1 VAGALTAG
9 VLAGVEVPMSGRRKK
24 QRFAAEERK
33 RRRQF
38 RADERKGA
46 LEDLAAGRPPHE
58 VAAGLGCCCETLRLW
73 KKAAEADGTMP
84 VAKQAP
90 GAATRK
96 PRKPIE
102 PTTPPPASNGGPPA
116 TVSDQAIVPA
126 APTPTTAITVAP
138 LVGPSQ
144 LGSAEIDAILRFK
157 KRHPSM
163 GPAQIGAQLKRF
175 HGWRVAVR
183 AIARVL
189 LSNGYK
195 LEHRGSRPEGDEVPH
210 RFEAPYRNALWQL
223 DFAELFIGSERR
235 QLLIIEDD
243 FSRFIVGHRLVEH
256 PTSEVAVD
264 VLGEAIRRHGK
275 PEAVYTDR
283 GGAFLA
289 WGDVSS
295 FGTFLEQELIDHHV
309 GHSYHPQGRGKVEAV
324 IHSVRRELWETTHF
338 DSVEAAENG
347 LAAFFREYNHRRA
360 HMGIDGL
367 TPADR
372 FFGRWEEVR
381 QEVEARARRRPL
393 GSDPH
398 ITEERLP
405 EDQVE
410 VVRLMFVGD
419 RLELRLLG
427 HTSVLG
433 TTRS

>member
-1 VAGALTAG
+1 
-9 VLAGVEVPMSGRRKK
+9 MSGWRKQK
-24 QRFAAEERK
+24 RFATEERK
-33 RRRQF
+33 RRREF
-38 RADERKGA
+38 RADERKRA
-46 LEDLAAGRPPHE
+46 LQDLAGGKPPKE
-58 VAAGLGCCCETLRLW
+58 IAAGLGCCGETLRLW

-84 VAKQAP
+84 VAK
-90 GAATRK
+90 
-96 PRKPIE
+96 
-102 PTTPPPASNGGPPA
+102 TPPVIVRRKSATKQRPAAPVGGGDGGETA
-116 TVSDQAIVPA
+116 GTEQAIVPA
-126 APTPTTAITVAP
+126 APATGTAITGMVP
-138 LVGPSQ
+138 TSSSQ
-144 LGSAEIDAILRFK
+144 LGVAEVEAILRYK

-163 GPAQIGAQLKRF
+163 GPAQIRTQLKRF

-183 AIARVL
+183 AVARVL
-189 LSNGYK
+189 KENGYK
-195 LEHRGSRPEGDEVPH
+195 LEHRGSRPEGDEEPH
-210 RFEAPYRNALWQL
+210 RWEAPHRNAIWQL
-223 DFAELFIGSERR
+223 DFAELFLVGERR

-256 PTSEVAVD
+256 PTSEVV
-264 VLGEAIRRHGK
+264 VEVMREAIRRHGK
-275 PEAVYTDR
+275 PESVYTDR

-289 WGDVSS
+289 WGDRTS
-295 FGTFLEQELIDHHV
+295 FGDYLEAELIDHHV
-309 GHSYHPQGRGKVEAV
+309 GRSYHPQGRGKVEAV

-338 DSVEAAENG
+338 DSVEAAEKG

-381 QEVEARARRRPL
+381 QEVEARARHRPL

>member
-1 VAGALTAG
+1 
-9 VLAGVEVPMSGRRKK
+9 MSGRRKK
-24 QRFAAEERK
+24 ERFAAEERK

-38 RADERKGA
+38 TIDERKRA
-46 LEDLAAGRPPHE
+46 LEDLAAGRQKPGE
-58 VAAGLGCCCETLRLW
+58 IARGLGCSRETLRLW
-73 KKAAEADGTMP
+73 KNAAVADGTMP
-84 VAKQAP
+84 VAQRPPVVAAKKRKAVAP
-90 GAATRK
+90 ATPSATGRGQ
-96 PRKPIE
+96 
-102 PTTPPPASNGGPPA
+102 PTTAD
-116 TVSDQAIVPA
+116 VDQAIVSAAPA
-126 APTPTTAITVAP
+126 AAGNKPAP

-144 LGSAEIDAILRFK
+144 LGAAEVDAILRYK

-175 HGWRVAVR
+175 HGWRTAVR
-183 AIARVL
+183 AIGRVL
-189 LSNGYK
+189 VNNGYK
-195 LEHRGSRPEGDEVPH
+195 LEHRGSRPEGDEDPH
-210 RFEAPYRNALWQL
+210 RWEAPHRNAIWQL
-223 DFAELFIGSERR
+223 DFAELFLVGDRR

-256 PTSEVAVD
+256 PTSEVV
-264 VLGEAIRRHGK
+264 VEVMREAIRRHGK
-275 PEAVYTDR
+275 PESVYTDR

-289 WGDVSS
+289 WGDRTS
-295 FGTFLEQELIDHHV
+295 FGDFLEAELIDHHV
-309 GHSYHPQGRGKVEAV
+309 GRSYHPQGRGKVEAV

-338 DSVEAAENG
+338 DSVEAAEKG

-381 QEVEARARRRPL
+381 QEVEARARHRPL

>member
-1 VAGALTAG
+1 LTAG
-9 VLAGVEVPMSGRRKK
+9 LRAGVEVPMSGRRKK

-33 RRRQF
+33 GRRQF
-38 RADERKGA
+38 RADERKRA

-90 GAATRK
+90 SAATRK

-116 TVSDQAIVPA
+116 TVGDQAIVPA
-126 APTPTTAITVAP
+126 IPATQKVLAPVAA
-138 LVGPSQ
+138 LGASQ
-144 LGSAEIDAILRFK
+144 LGAAEVEAILRYK
-157 KRHPSM
+157 QKHPSM
-163 GPAQIGAQLKRF
+163 GPAQIRAQLKRF
-175 HGWRVAVR
+175 HGWRTAVR

-189 LSNGYK
+189 TEHGYK

-210 RFEAPYRNALWQL
+210 RFEAPHRNALWQL

-243 FSRFIVGHRLVEH
+243 FSRFIVGHRLVEQ
-256 PTSEVAVD
+256 PTSEVAVE
-264 VLGEAIRRHGK
+264 VLAEAIRRHGK

-289 WGDVSS
+289 WGEASS
-295 FGTFLEQELIDHHV
+295 FGTFLERELIDHHV

-338 DSVEAAENG
+338 DSVEAAEKG

-381 QEVEARARRRPL
+381 EEVEARARHRPL
-393 GSDPH
+393 GSDPR

-410 VVRLMFVGD
+410 VVRLMLVGD

-427 HTSVLG
+427 HKSVLG

>member
-9 VLAGVEVPMSGRRKK
+9 VFAGAEVPMSGWRKK
-24 QRFAAEERK
+24 KRFASKERARRRRFTAEERK
-33 RRRQF
+33 
-38 RADERKGA
+38 KA
-46 LEDLAAGRPPHE
+46 LEDLAAGKQPHV
-58 VAAGLGCCCETLRLW
+58 VADGTGCCCESLRLW
-73 KKAAEADGTMP
+73 KKAAVADGTMP
-84 VAKQAP
+84 VAKEP
-90 GAATRK
+90 PVAATRK
-96 PRKPIE
+96 TRKAIVRAA
-102 PTTPPPASNGGPPA
+102 PAAGGSEGTMTA
-116 TVSDQAIVPA
+116 GGAQAIVPA
-126 APTPTTAITVAP
+126 TAEASAALALAAPST
-138 LVGPSQ
+138 SQ
-144 LGSAEIDAILRFK
+144 LGPAQTAAILELK
-157 KRHPSM
+157 KKHPSM
-163 GPAQIGAQLKRF
+163 GPAQIRVQLKRF
-175 HGWRVAVR
+175 HGWRVGVR
-183 AIARVL
+183 SIARVL
-189 LSNGYK
+189 EEHGYK
-195 LEHRGSRPEGDEVPH
+195 LEHRGSRPEGDEVPY
-210 RFEAPYRNALWQL
+210 RFEAPHRNALWQI
-223 DFAELFIGSERR
+223 DFAELHIVGERR
-235 QLLIIEDD
+235 HLLIIEDD

-256 PTSEVAVD
+256 PTSEVV
-264 VLGEAIRRHGK
+264 VEVMREAIRRHGK
-275 PEAVYTDR
+275 PEAAYTDR

-289 WGDVSS
+289 WGDRSS
-295 FGTFLEQELIDHHV
+295 FGTFLEVELIDHHV
-309 GHSYHPQGRGKVEAV
+309 GRAYHPQGRGKVEAV

-338 DSVEAAENG
+338 DSVEAAEKG

-381 QEVEARARRRPL
+381 QEVEARARHRPL

>member
-1 VAGALTAG
+1 
-9 VLAGVEVPMSGRRKK
+9 MSGWKK
-24 QRFAAEERK
+24 QRRFAAEERK

-38 RADERKGA
+38 RLDERKRA
-46 LEDLAAGRPPHE
+46 LEDLVAGSAPRE
-58 VAAGLGCCCETLRLW
+58 VASRLGCCCETLRLW

-84 VAKQAP
+84 
-90 GAATRK
+90 K
-96 PRKPIE
+96 PKE
-102 PTTPPPASNGGPPA
+102 PPPVTTKRRKAVVPVASASTNGGDVA
-116 TVSDQAIVPA
+116 AVVQQAIVPTV
-126 APTPTTAITVAP
+126 PTAIAP
-138 LVGPSQ
+138 VVPISSSQ
-144 LGSAEIDAILRFK
+144 LGAAEVEAILRYK

-163 GPAQIGAQLKRF
+163 GPAQIRTQLKRF
-175 HGWRVAVR
+175 HGWRVSVR
-183 AIARVL
+183 AVARVL
-189 LSNGYK
+189 KDNGYK
-195 LEHRGSRPEGDEVPH
+195 LEHRGSRPEGDEDPH
-210 RFEAPYRNALWQL
+210 RWQAPHRNAVWQL
-223 DFAELFIGSERR
+223 DFAELFLVGERR

-256 PTSEVAVD
+256 PTSEVV
-264 VLGEAIRRHGK
+264 VEVMREAIRRHGK
-275 PEAVYTDR
+275 PESVYTDR

-289 WGDVSS
+289 WGDRTS
-295 FGTFLEQELIDHHV
+295 FGDFLEAELIDHHV
-309 GHSYHPQGRGKVEAV
+309 GRAYHPQGRGKVEAV

-338 DSVEAAENG
+338 DSVEAAEKG

-381 QEVEARARRRPL
+381 QEVEARARHRPL
-393 GSDPH
+393 GSDPR

>member
-1 VAGALTAG
+1 
-9 VLAGVEVPMSGRRKK
+9 MSGWRKK
-24 QRFAAEERK
+24 KRFAAEERK
-33 RRRQF
+33 RRRRF
-38 RADERKGA
+38 TLEERKRA
-46 LEDLAAGRPPHE
+46 LEDLAAGKKPGQI
-58 VAAGLGCCCETLRLW
+58 ADGLGCSCEILRLW
-73 KKAAEADGTMP
+73 KKSAEADGTMP
-84 VAKQAP
+84 VAKQPPTVAGKKKTAIAP
-90 GAATRK
+90 ATPSPSGQGR
-96 PRKPIE
+96 
-102 PTTPPPASNGGPPA
+102 PTTAE
-116 TVSDQAIVPA
+116 VDQAIVAAAPA
-126 APTPTTAITVAP
+126 ATGSKPAP

-144 LGSAEIDAILRFK
+144 LGAVEIDAILRYK

-175 HGWRVAVR
+175 HGWRTAVR
-183 AIARVL
+183 AIGRVL
-189 LSNGYK
+189 VTNGYK
-195 LEHRGSRPEGDEVPH
+195 LQHRGSRPEGDENPH
-210 RFEAPYRNALWQL
+210 RWEAPHRNAIWQL
-223 DFAELFIGSERR
+223 DFAEMFLVGERR

-256 PTSEVAVD
+256 PTSEVV
-264 VLGEAIRRHGK
+264 VEVMREAIRRHGK
-275 PEAVYTDR
+275 PESVYTDR

-289 WGDVSS
+289 WGDRTS
-295 FGTFLEQELIDHHV
+295 FGDFLEVELIDHHV
-309 GHSYHPQGRGKVEAV
+309 GRSYHPQGRGKVEAV

-338 DSVEAAENG
+338 DSVEAAEKG

-381 QEVEARARRRPL
+381 QEVEARARHRPL

-427 HTSVLG
+427 HTSILS

>member
-1 VAGALTAG
+1 
-9 VLAGVEVPMSGRRKK
+9 MSGRRKK
-24 QRFAAEERK
+24 QRFAAEKQK

-38 RADERKGA
+38 RADERKRA
-46 LEDLAAGRPPHE
+46 LEDLAAGRPPYE

-84 VAKQAP
+84 V
-90 GAATRK
+90 
-96 PRKPIE
+96 
-102 PTTPPPASNGGPPA
+102 PTSPPASSRKRLTTRGKPA
-116 TVSDQAIVPA
+116 SPMAVGAVGATAGTAQAIVPA
-126 APTPTTAITVAP
+126 IVPATPATQKVLAPVAA
-138 LVGPSQ
+138 LGASQ
-144 LGSAEIDAILRFK
+144 LGAAEVEAILRYK
-157 KRHPSM
+157 QKHPSM
-163 GPAQIGAQLKRF
+163 GPAQIRAQLKRF
-175 HGWRVAVR
+175 HGWRTAVR

-189 LSNGYK
+189 TEHGYK

-210 RFEAPYRNALWQL
+210 RFEAPHRNALWQL
-223 DFAELFIGSERR
+223 DFADLFIGSERR

-256 PTSEVAVD
+256 PTSEVAVE
-264 VLGEAIRRHGK
+264 VLAEAIRRHGK

-289 WGDVSS
+289 WGEASS
-295 FGTFLEQELIDHHV
+295 FGTFLERELIDHHV

-338 DSVEAAENG
+338 DSVEAAEKG

-381 QEVEARARRRPL
+381 EEVEARARHRPL
-393 GSDPH
+393 GSDPR

-410 VVRLMFVGD
+410 VVRLMLVGD